1 VRVGGNEGEELGKG
15 NRPLAE
21 GKMVSLFG
29 GEVVQVNTDETRG
42 KAAQMLGVV
51 DQAK

>member
-1 VRVGGNEGEELGKG
+1 
-15 NRPLAE
+15 
-21 GKMVSLFG
+21 MFG
-29 GEVVQVNTDETRG
+29 REVVQVNTDEARG

>member
-1 VRVGGNEGEELGKG
+1 MGKG

-21 GKMVSLFG
+21 GQMVSFFW

-42 KAAQMLGVV
+42 KSAQMLGVV
-51 DQAK
+51 DEAK

>member
-1 VRVGGNEGEELGKG
+1 
-15 NRPLAE
+15 
-21 GKMVSLFG
+21 MFG
-29 GEVVQVNTDETRG
+29 GKVVKVNTDETRG